1 MISINELKERY
12 KNHPRLLEVRFINII
27 EKLVDSVGLTGMYG
41 FLDYVGKNFDNIDV
55 SILHTIINKR
65 PSIKNV
71 VPELKYKQELIFY
84 GFLETNL
91 YNYGVIN
98 YLNLHKDSCFSHPN
112 RYHIKKFLNEEWLND
127 LDYEVV
133 VLRDKLVALNVK
145 NFLDVVRTMG
155 YVLK

>member
-41 FLDYVGKNFDNIDV
+41 FLDYVSKNFDNIDV

-71 VPELKYKQELIFY
+71 IPEKKYKQELIFY
-84 GFLETNL
+84 GFLFTGKLNHGL
-91 YNYGVIN
+91 IN
-98 YLNLHKDSCFSHPN
+98 YLSLNKKLSSIHPE
-112 RYHIKKFLNEEWLND
+112 RYHVRKFLNDKWLND

-133 VLRDKLVALNVK
+133 ALRDINTIDNVK
-145 NFLDVVRTMG
+145 NFITVVETMS